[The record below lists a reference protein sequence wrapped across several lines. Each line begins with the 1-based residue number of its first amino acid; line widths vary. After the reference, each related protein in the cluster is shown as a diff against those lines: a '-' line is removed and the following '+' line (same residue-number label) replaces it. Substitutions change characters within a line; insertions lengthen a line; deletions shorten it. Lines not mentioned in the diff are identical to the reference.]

1 MRRRFSGMETDLFG
15 TSRILFALLEKE
27 GITIIRELE
36 SEGSVQKLAKIL
48 LKASG
53 RKLLNDILVDPMDKY
68 SNHDSKESLR
78 RTIMEH
84 DEVFRQQVHE
94 LHRLYRVQ
102 RSLMA
107 ELGGE
112 KHNFQSRT
120 EETREMVQGYRPNLK
135 NSPCTSETSQSAR
148 LASAQYSAPRQV
160 PEHLFLQECKP
171 VSCLNLFNEETSRNQ
186 EGRPESSKSVEGES
200 WSVSMESDLDLKL
213 TIAPSSHATKAPHW
227 LFSDSRERNP
237 SGQHR

>member
-1 MRRRFSGMETDLFG
+1 METGLFG

-53 RKLLNDILVDPMDKY
+53 RKLLNGILVDPMDKY
-68 SNHDSKESLR
+68 SKHDSKESLR

-94 LHRLYRVQ
+94 LHRLYSVQ

-112 KHNFQSRT
+112 RHSFQSRT
-120 EETREMVQGYRPNLK
+120 EETREMVQGHRPNL
-135 NSPCTSETSQSAR
+135 NPCTSETSQSAR

-160 PEHLFLQECKP
+160 PEHLFIQECKP
-171 VSCLNLFNEETSRNQ
+171 VSCLNLFSEETSRNQ

-213 TIAPSSHATKAPHW
+213 TIAPSSPATKAPHW